1 MKRILFILSFLLLI
15 TLNSLAT
22 HQRAGE
28 ITYKWIG
35 GSAYEITIV
44 TYTYT
49 PSLADRPDLDVNWG
63 DQTTGNIERVEKVDI
78 GNNISRN
85 TYKYNGP
92 GTGGRHTYGAPGTYI
107 ISVEDPNRN
116 AGIINIPNSVNIP
129 FYLETEIVINP
140 FLGINNSVI
149 LQNPPIDNACVFQPY
164 MHNPWAFDPDGDS
177 LSYRL
182 AYCKGQ
188 GGIDIPGYSYPYA
201 NNTFNI
207 NPITGDLL
215 WDSPQQN
222 GEFNIAIIV
231 EEWRKGEKIGSVR
244 RDMQITVVPC
254 NNKPPKI
261 ALINDTCV
269 LAGTQLKFKVTAT
282 DTAFNTITLTGN
294 GTPLVISVS
303 PATFPQPVQ
312 GMGTVSSTFTW
323 NTVCEHVKKQAYQMN
338 FKAKDN
344 GYPVNLVTYKS
355 LKITI
360 VCPRPENL
368 TAVPV
373 GNTIHLNWNKDVCTN
388 AIGYKIYRHSG
399 YTGFIPANCETG
411 IPAYT
416 GYVEIATI
424 PNIYDTSYVDN
435 NNGQG
440 LVLGN
445 EYCYMVYAYFADG
458 AESYASL
465 EACAELN
472 KDVPVI
478 TNVSVRNT
486 DLNNGSMLIG
496 WSKPSALDT
505 TLHHGPFK
513 YLIYRGTS
521 NSGLS
526 LIDSINNITDT
537 TYIDSLINTKDVQY
551 KYRIDFYND
560 SVGKRYLIGTTN
572 IANSV
577 YLAITATD
585 QALILNW
592 DVDVPWTNIYYAIY
606 RLNPSTSLYDSIGVS
621 LTTNYTDYGLING
634 TNYCYYI
641 KSIGKYTASGFA
653 FPLINLSEISCGIPL
668 DNVPPCPPIL
678 SVTPDCKSI
687 TNFAIWTNLYDSCS
701 SDIIKYSL
709 YFSQTESSD
718 YNIIYISNNIADTT
732 YLHTGLYTIAGCYY
746 LTATDSNGN
755 ISDPSNKV
763 CIDIDLC
770 QLYNLPNVFTPNG
783 DGSND
788 YFKPF
793 PYDFVESI
801 NIKVFN
807 RWGEPVF
814 ESTDP
819 NINWDGKNQT
829 TKLDC
834 SEGVYFFVCDVF
846 ERRLNGIEKRT
857 ITGVVNILR

>member
-1 MKRILFILSFLLLI
+1 MRRILFILSISLLI
-15 TLNSLAT
+15 TVNSFAT

-35 GSAYEITIV
+35 GLTYEITIV

-63 DQTTGNIERVEKVDI
+63 DGSTGNIERIEKIDI

-85 TYKYNGP
+85 TYKYNGN
-92 GTGGRHTYGAPGTYI
+92 GTGGRHTFPAPGTYT
-107 ISVEDPNRN
+107 ISLEDPNRN

-140 FLGINNSVI
+140 FLGVNNSVI

-201 NNTFNI
+201 NNTLNI
-207 NPITGDLL
+207 NPVTGDLM

-231 EEWRKGEKIGSVR
+231 DEWRRGVKIGSVR

-261 ALINDTCV
+261 ATIQDTCV

-294 GTPLVISVS
+294 GTPLVLPVS

-312 GMGTVSSTFTW
+312 GQGSVSSTFTW
-323 NTVCEHVKKQAYQMN
+323 NTTCEHVKKQAYQMN
-338 FKAKDN
+338 FKAADN
-344 GYPVNLVTYKS
+344 GYPVSLVTYKS
-355 LKITI
+355 VKITV

-368 TAVPV
+368 SATPI
-373 GNTIHLNWNKDVCTN
+373 GNTIHLNWNKDICTN

-399 YTGFIPANCETG
+399 FTGFVPGNCETG
-411 IPAYT
+411 VPAFT
-416 GYVEIATI
+416 GYQQIATI
-424 PNIYDTSYVDN
+424 ANIYDTNYIDN
-435 NNGQG
+435 NGGQG

-445 EYCYMVYAYFADG
+445 DYCYMICAYFADG
-458 AESYASL
+458 AESYASI
-465 EACAELN
+465 EVCAELN

-486 DLNNGSMLIG
+486 DISNGSISVA
-496 WSKPSALDT
+496 WSKPSELDT

-513 YLIYRGTS
+513 YLIYRGTT
-521 NSGLS
+521 NSVFS
-526 LIDSINNITDT
+526 LIDSIGNINDT
-537 TYIDSLINTKDVQY
+537 IYIDSLINTKDIQY

-560 SVGKRYLIGTTN
+560 SIGKRYLIGSTN
-572 IANSV
+572 TAFSV
-577 YLAITATD
+577 FLGIIPTD
-585 QALILNW
+585 QTLILNW
-592 DVDVPWTNIYYAIY
+592 SVNVPWTNLYYAVY
-606 RLNPSTSLYDSIGVS
+606 RLNPVTSVYDSIGFS
-621 LTTNYTDYGLING
+621 LTTEYTDFGLVNG
-634 TNYCYYI
+634 TTYCYYI

-653 FPLINLSEISCGIPL
+653 FPLINLSQIACGVPM
-668 DNVPPCPPIL
+668 DNVPPCPPVI
-678 SVTPDCKSI
+678 SVTPDCKTI
-687 TNFAIWTNLYDSCS
+687 TNFISWTNLYDSCS
-701 SDIIKYSL
+701 SDIIKYTL

-718 YNIIYISNNIADTT
+718 YNILYVSNNINDTS
-732 YLHTGLYTIAGCYY
+732 YLHSGLFTVAGCYY
-746 LTATDSNGN
+746 VTAVDSNGN
-755 ISDPSNKV
+755 ISDPSNRI

-783 DGSND
+783 DGYND
-788 YFKPF
+788 YFRPF
-793 PYDFVESI
+793 PYDFVEG
-801 NIKVFN
+801 IKITIFN

-814 ESTDP
+814 ESSDP
-819 NINWDGKNQT
+819 DINWDGKNKS

-834 SEGVYFFVCDVF
+834 SDGVYFFVCDVF

-857 ITGVVNILR
+857 INGIVNILR